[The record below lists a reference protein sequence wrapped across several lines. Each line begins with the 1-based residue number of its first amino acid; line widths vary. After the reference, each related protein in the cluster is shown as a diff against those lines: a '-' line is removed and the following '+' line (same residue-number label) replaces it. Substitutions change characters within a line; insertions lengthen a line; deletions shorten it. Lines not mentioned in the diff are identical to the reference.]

1 MTQVSD
7 MFEFVRR
14 WINTGMRW
22 ISGRML
28 RYLNTPTYRYAPF
41 FGPELNILARA
52 LKPGDVLLVEGNTR
66 LSAVIK
72 YLTQST
78 WSHAALYIGDALG
91 PPKPGEEPK
100 VLIDAEAEPGVRAIP
115 LSTFAHFNTRICRP
129 VGLSE
134 EDRKKL
140 VAFAVSRLGTQYD
153 TKQILDLARYLFPYP
168 PVPIA
173 IRRRL
178 LAIGS
183 GDPTRAICSTLIAE
197 SFYAIHYPILPE
209 RVVID
214 GKTYGVAP
222 YVQGEVDHIRK
233 YGLFTPRDFDVSPYF
248 AVIKPTIER
257 GFDFHALTW
266 APATFDGKDYVDR
279 TYYGPP

>member
-1 MTQVSD
+1 MLESVTRWVSGQ
-7 MFEFVRR
+7 
-14 WINTGMRW
+14 I
-22 ISGRML
+22 L

-41 FGPELNILARA
+41 FGPDLGTLARV
-52 LKPGDVLLVEGNTR
+52 LRPGDVLLVEGNTR

-78 WSHAALYIGDALG
+78 WSHAALYVGDALG
-91 PPKPGEEPK
+91 PSAPGEEPK
-100 VLIDAEAEPGVRAIP
+100 VLIEAEAEPGVRAIP
-115 LSTFAHFNTRICRP
+115 LSEFAHFNTRICRP

-134 EDRKKL
+134 EDCKK
-140 VAFAVSRLGTQYD
+140 VVSFAISKIGMQYD

-173 IRRRL
+173 IRRRM

-197 SFYAIHYPILPE
+197 SFYSIRYPILPE
-209 RVVID
+209 RVVMN
-214 GKTYGVAP
+214 GRTYGVAP
-222 YVQGEVDHIRK
+222 YVQDEIEHIRK

-248 AVIKPTIER
+248 AVIKPSIER
-257 GFDFHALTW
+257 GFDYHALTW
-266 APATFDGKDYVDR
+266 APASFDSTSYVDR
-279 TYYGPP
+279 DYFGPS